1 VRQTGLDD
9 WGNTWTWDNVVWI
22 SSDANNDEWWSRL
35 EHRDLRLVNGQ
46 LYWGTQQ
53 NYDDSGVLRTLAEYD
68 VDGGDWYWNYT
79 NEYDTAGNFVR
90 QTGLDDAGN
99 SWSGTWANGTWA
111 ALSHID
117 TGNTAN
123 WSRIDYTNYNAT
135 LGQWE
140 TTSTFNDNGTRDEVR
155 NDVNHD
161 EGWTE
166 SRTHFDASGNVESQT
181 VRNDDGTSVE
191 AHINRDE
198 NSDILR
204 TETVRD
210 EHGNVTAELTAMK
223 DGSRIAEIKVEG
235 GEVAFKLTWNGDNPD
250 IVQVGGPLLTIPL
263 AAAALEQALMLFG
276 ALGAAKIIH
285 EYGVKPF
292 ILYMRGGEST
302 QTQDRV
308 FVGELTQERIDQ
320 FCPDT
325 GRFQALTTM
334 TAAGISRDG
343 LTPQAYGSRVHAA
356 IATQVRDMQDP
367 DIRAEFS
374 LIGGRDDLPYGTQ
387 GSTRLDIFQYR
398 PETNTVCIY
407 DIKTGNAGLDN
418 SYLNRAIAEAQRWR
432 EGAHIMVL
440 ELRP

>member
-1 VRQTGLDD
+1 MTGQTG
-9 WGNTWTWDNVVWI
+9 T
-22 SSDANNDEWWSRL
+22 
-35 EHRDLRLVNGQ
+35 
-46 LYWGTQQ
+46 
-53 NYDDSGVLRTLAEYD
+53 
-68 VDGGDWYWNYT
+68 
-79 NEYDTAGNFVR
+79 YDT
-90 QTGLDDAGN
+90 GLA
-99 SWSGTWANGTWA
+99 WSGIWANGTLA
-111 ALSHID
+111 TLSHID

-123 WSRIDYTNYNAT
+123 WSRIDYTTYNAA

-140 TTSTFNDNGTRDEVR
+140 TTTTFNDNGTKDEVR
-155 NDVNHD
+155 NDVNHN

-235 GEVAFKLTWNGDNPD
+235 EEVAFKPTWNGDNPV

-263 AAAALEQALMLFG
+263 AAAALEKALTLFG
-276 ALGAAKIIH
+276 ALGAATGAAAIIH
-285 EYGVKPF
+285 EYVVKPF
-292 ILYMRGGEST
+292 VLYMRGGEST

-325 GRFQALTTM
+325 GRFQALTTT
-334 TAAGISRDG
+334 TAAGIDG
-343 LTPQAYGSRVHAA
+343 DGVIPPV
-356 IATQVRDMQDP
+356 V
-367 DIRAEFS
+367 
-374 LIGGRDDLPYGTQ
+374 
-387 GSTRLDIFQYR
+387 
-398 PETNTVCIY
+398 
-407 DIKTGNAGLDN
+407 KGLC
-418 SYLNRAIAEAQRWR
+418 
-432 EGAHIMVL
+432 M
-440 ELRP
+440 